1 MVSLEED
8 PCENADSVIG
18 NPSSFQWP
26 ATRGPSIEE
35 EEEASKFAAE
45 INAAVWNALTPLPVS
60 AVPQAPQA
68 PPPRWA
74 SIEDDE
80 DFPAFMKMM
89 GKEEGQ
95 TSTTEVFEWPA
106 TRGPSLDEFA
116 GAPSMFFNLEPIA
129 APPVA
134 PVGGQRVP
142 EMFLNLDALT
152 APPLA
157 PAAGSGMDGE
167 ESLAF
172 MNSSIV
178 VPSMK
183 ISENASDAS
192 TSVSRDEDQSL
203 TTPVSGFSDD
213 EGEAPKEQFE
223 DTSATLRIS
232 LTDTLGLWSVGSAAH
247 ESGTCKPCAFL
258 WKDLSKPGCQNG
270 TGCVFCHLC
279 PPGEVKKRK
288 KQKMFMRK
296 VAKNLHYMEEQYGMG
311 YEPQFEPQYQN
322 QFVAGVGMW

>member
-1 MVSLEED
+1 MG
-8 PCENADSVIG
+8 ADSVIG

-26 ATRGPSIEE
+26 AT
-35 EEEASKFAAE
+35 
-45 INAAVWNALTPLPVS
+45 
-60 AVPQAPQA
+60 
-68 PPPRWA
+68 RWA

-95 TSTTEVFEWPA
+95 TSTAEVFEWPA

-116 GAPSMFFNLEPIA
+116 GAPPMFFNLEPIA

-142 EMFLNLDALT
+142 EMFLNLEALT

-178 VPSMK
+178 VP
-183 ISENASDAS
+183 A
-192 TSVSRDEDQSL
+192 
-203 TTPVSGFSDD
+203 
-213 EGEAPKEQFE
+213 
-223 DTSATLRIS
+223 
-232 LTDTLGLWSVGSAAH
+232 
-247 ESGTCKPCAFL
+247 
-258 WKDLSKPGCQNG
+258 
-270 TGCVFCHLC
+270 
-279 PPGEVKKRK
+279 
-288 KQKMFMRK
+288 
-296 VAKNLHYMEEQYGMG
+296 
-311 YEPQFEPQYQN
+311 
-322 QFVAGVGMW
+322 